1 MGREKINLW
10 KSVWARF
17 VVGKSTMQLQRN
29 LSFWVVVPL
38 FENGFELCRC
48 SNIRDLISEY
58 IRVSFTRYSPSIE
71 HVWWIF
77 QSATIFIRE
86 KLSLIHRWSLNIWKN
101 FDRDVWHNRSRR
113 LNTICNYIQTKQTS
127 KINNTRVFTY
137 PRCTISTNCSIQFPN
152 VTSLV

>member
-1 MGREKINLW
+1 MQFPSSVKYFLKSRLSAKRNKRKSREFAFLRGLEMGREKINLW

-58 IRVSFTRYSPSIE
+58 IWVSFTRYSPSIE

-86 KLSLIHRWSLNIWKN
+86 KLSLIHRWSLNIWNN
-101 FDRDVWHNRSRR
+101 FDHDVWHNRS
-113 LNTICNYIQTKQTS
+113 KGD
-127 KINNTRVFTY
+127 
-137 PRCTISTNCSIQFPN
+137 
-152 VTSLV
+152 